1 MSRSIADPRR
11 RTGRLA
17 RGTRQRRRVERA
29 QLGTIFRRE
38 TPFAEP
44 FSGRFRSARP
54 RARPPMS
61 GRARASSPVARRAHD
76 VVATALTLCISAYV
90 LWVLAVRFPLVR
102 RARPRVSRDPETR
115 HPFSRRADRARAL
128 ARSPSRT
135 RAPPITHA
143 VLPSALPRA
152 PSPPER
158 HPTQLG
164 ISATHHLNRAPSR
177 GSRTSARAR
186 RGFQARSSR
195 GASPATRPRRG
206 FSRFCARTSPP
217 RSASSRRTR

>member
-1 MSRSIADPRR
+1 MLSPRPRPRRVSVDRSSRDGDGQTVGSRLVKGGTVRRRAPLAVRPDVSIDHPRR
-11 RTGRLA
+11 RKLVAWRAA
-17 RGTRQRRRVERA
+17 RVSA
-29 QLGTIFRRE
+29 VASSAKLGTIFRRE

-115 HPFSRRADRARAL
+115 HLFSRAA
-128 ARSPSRT
+128 SPSRT
-135 RAPPITHA
+135 RGSRSGARAVSVTHA
-143 VLPSALPRA
+143 RSAN
-152 PSPPER
+152 
-158 HPTQLG
+158 H
-164 ISATHHLNRAPSR
+164 SR
-177 GSRTSARAR
+177 GPSLRPSARAV
-186 RGFQARSSR
+186 
-195 GASPATRPRRG
+195 T
-206 FSRFCARTSPP
+206 ARTPP
-217 RSASSRRTR
+217 DPTRHLGHASS